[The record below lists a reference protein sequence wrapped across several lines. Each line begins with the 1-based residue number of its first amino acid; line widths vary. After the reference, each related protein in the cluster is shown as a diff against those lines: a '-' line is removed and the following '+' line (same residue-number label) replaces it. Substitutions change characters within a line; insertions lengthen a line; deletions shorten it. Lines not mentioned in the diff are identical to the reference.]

1 MDIPIPI
8 QQFSGFKMKVS
19 IKNMVC
25 FRCVVVVRQVFEKMQ
40 IIPVQVQMGE
50 VELKESLSMIQLS
63 YLRNWLSEK
72 GFELLDDR
80 KMVLVEKVKNLI
92 VQIIHGTDR
101 IDLSIKLSFLIQ
113 QKLSVDYNYISS
125 LFSNIEG
132 ITIEQYLILQRIERA
147 KEFLEYDELT
157 LSEIAHKLGYSS
169 VQYLSTQFKKATGFT
184 PSHFKKTKEN
194 TRKSLDQL

>member
-1 MDIPIPI
+1 
-8 QQFSGFKMKVS
+8 MKLS

-25 FRCVVVVRQVFEKMQ
+25 CRCMVVVKQVFENMQ
-40 IIPVQVQMGE
+40 IIPLYVQLGE
-50 VELKESLSMIQLS
+50 VELEKELSTVQMN

-80 KMVLVEKVKNLI
+80 KLMLVEKVKNLI
-92 VQIIHGTDR
+92 IEIIHRTDR
-101 IDLSIKLSFLIQ
+101 IDLTIKLSYLIQ
-113 QKLSVDYNYISS
+113 QKLSIDYNYISS

-147 KEFLEYDELT
+147 KEFLEYNELT

-184 PSHFKKTKEN
+184 PSHFKKIKEN
-194 TRKSLDQL
+194 TRKPLDQL

>member
-1 MDIPIPI
+1 
-8 QQFSGFKMKVS
+8 
-19 IKNMVC
+19 MVC
-25 FRCVVVVRQVFEKMQ
+25 CRCIAVVRQVFEKMDVATVR
-40 IIPVQVQMGE
+40 VQLGE
-50 VELKESLSMIQLS
+50 VELEEELSSVQTS

-80 KMVLVEKVKNLI
+80 KMVLVERVKTLI
-92 VQIIHGTDR
+92 IEIIHGADS
-101 IDLSIKLSFLIQ
+101 IDLTLKLSYLIQ
-113 QKLSVDYNYISS
+113 QKLSIDYNYISS

-169 VQYLSTQFKKATGFT
+169 VQYLSTQFKKATGFS
-184 PSHFKKTKEN
+184 PSHYKKIKEN
-194 TRKSLDQL
+194 SRKPLDQL

>member
-1 MDIPIPI
+1 
-8 QQFSGFKMKVS
+8 MKVS

-25 FRCVVVVRQVFEKMQ
+25 SRCIFVVKQVFEDMHILPVLVHMGEAELEEDLSMMQ
-40 IIPVQVQMGE
+40 I
-50 VELKESLSMIQLS
+50 S
-63 YLRNWLSEK
+63 YLRNSLSEK

-92 VQIIHGTDR
+92 VEIIHGADS
-101 IDLSIKLSFLIQ
+101 IDLTIKLSHLIQ
-113 QKLSVDYNYISS
+113 QKLSIDYNYISS

-147 KEFLEYDELT
+147 KEFLEYNELT

-184 PSHFKKTKEN
+184 PSHFKNIKEN
-194 TRKSLDQL
+194 TRKPLDHL